1 MSDPVSNAEVEDVLS
16 SIRRLVSE
24 EKRTPVASEASS
36 TSNRLVLTPALR
48 VAENIRP
55 VVQEDAQESVQD
67 DSDDQPDALETVQF
81 RHEPDVQP
89 EEDALTPDA
98 ETEQSVAD
106 ILILAPD
113 AIAPTQDD
121 HEDAQSDDDHSA
133 HEQDS
138 DEAAANTPPAD
149 AQFEDAQFDDQN
161 FDNFQDDDQD
171 DDQHSDHNADD
182 HDDADQHDDTSDTA
196 TDENADDIA
205 QFEDA
210 DDVIPVAESVEPM
223 QAMSN
228 AASLSAKIAALE
240 TVIGRTDDQWEPD
253 DTGDSDY
260 SGTEAPAMSW
270 EDTDAVDENADTT
283 NETDV
288 FGSAEDFLDEDA
300 LRDLVSDIVREELQ
314 GALGERITRNVRKL
328 VRREIHRALAAQ
340 ELE

>member
-24 EKRTPVASEASS
+24 EKRTPVASDAPS

-55 VVQEDAQESVQD
+55 VVQDGAQESVQD

-121 HEDAQSDDDHSA
+121 HEDAQSDDDHGA

-138 DEAAANTPPAD
+138 DEAVADTTPAD

-161 FDNFQDDDQD
+161 FDNFQDNFQD

-182 HDDADQHDDTSDTA
+182 HDDADQHDDKSDTA

-210 DDVIPVAESVEPM
+210 DDVIPVAEPVEPM

-270 EDTDAVDENADTT
+270 EDTDAVDENTDTT